1 MSSNIG
7 PEAQAAYQ
15 KYLDANSLDEK
26 IKNLEQFLSL
36 VPKHKGTEKIVA
48 LNKSRLSKLR
58 RQREEHKLRLKST
71 GKKSPFSIKKEGI
84 QVILISD
91 YHTTGVGKTSLL
103 NYLTGAAKDKIGK
116 FSALPEIGIYRYK
129 KIRFQIVDM
138 PSIMKDASKGVG
150 NGKEILAQLR
160 SCDLICLCI
169 DLSRDFKEQMDVL
182 LNEISLSDIRLNVP
196 PPPIT
201 IEKMGS
207 NKIQVFYLT
216 KEAKDN
222 KKLTELTERIK
233 EIVQENGIR
242 NAIVKIFGEI
252 TLDDV
257 VDALITSVVYKK
269 AIIVATKGDLPQTNI
284 GFEKLKR
291 EYSRKF
297 PLIIGTSVKKQ
308 NFPSDFGDDILRFL
322 EKIKIFTMNAGRIAE
337 KPLIMDCN
345 STIKDVALKIHK
357 SFYNLFE
364 YAVIIRKTARQTRKK
379 VGLDY
384 EINDNDIIEIHTK

>member
-7 PEAQAAYQ
+7 PEANAAYQ
-15 KYLDANSLDEK
+15 KYLDANSLDDK
-26 IKNLEQFLSL
+26 IKNLEEFLSL

-58 RQREEHKLRLKST
+58 RQSEEHKLRLKST
-71 GKKSPFSIKKEGI
+71 GKKSPFSIKKEGLQI
-84 QVILISD
+84 ILTSD

-138 PSIMKDASKGVG
+138 PSLMKNACRGVG

-169 DLSRDFKEQMDVL
+169 DLSRDFKAQMDVV
-182 LNEISLSDIRLNVP
+182 LNELYLSDIRLNVP

-216 KEAKDN
+216 KEAKDD

-233 EIVQENGIR
+233 EIILENGIR
-242 NAIVKIFGEI
+242 NAIVKISGKI
-252 TLDDV
+252 TLDNV
-257 VDALITSVVYKK
+257 VDALTTSVVYKK
-269 AIIVATKGDLPQTNI
+269 AIIIATKGDLPQTNI

-291 EYSRKF
+291 EYLRKF

-308 NFPSDFGDDILRFL
+308 NFPRDFGDDILKFL
-322 EKIKIFTMNAGRIAE
+322 EKIKVFTMNAGIVAE
-337 KPLIMDCN
+337 KPLIMDSN

-364 YAVIIRKTARQTRKK
+364 YATVIRKIARQTRKK

-384 EINDNDIIEIHTK
+384 KIEDNDNIEIHTK